1 MELQVLQQIF
11 SGIAIGSI
19 YALVAVGFILIYKAT
34 DVISFAQGD
43 IMMFGA
49 FVAYTFLT
57 ILHVPFLLAILLTL
71 AVMAVFGIVIERSV
85 LRPLVGESVL
95 SMLMVTV
102 GVGMVIRNVAG
113 MIWGYDTYQFTGGIS
128 DVPVRFGELAL
139 SSVNLW
145 IIGVTIALIGALFY
159 FFNKTKM
166 GISMEAASQNQLAAY
181 LMGIG
186 VKRVFSNIWALS
198 AIVAAVGGILLAP
211 IHFVNYNMG
220 FIGLRAFPAA
230 VLGGFGSIPGAIVGG
245 IIIGVSESLAGIF
258 LPAGFKDIFAYII
271 LILVLLIRP
280 QGIFGIAERKRV

>member
-1 MELQVLQQIF
+1 MELQVIQQIF

-57 ILHVPFLLAILLTL
+57 FLHFPFILSIILTL
-71 AVMAVFGIVIERSV
+71 AVMAVFGILVERVV

-113 MIWGYDTYQFTGGIS
+113 MVWGYDTYQFTGGIT

-145 IIGVTIALIGALFY
+145 IIGVTIAMIGGLFY

-198 AIVAAVGGILLAP
+198 AVVAAVGGILLAP

-230 VLGGFGSIPGAIVGG
+230 GLGGFGSIPGAIVGG

>member
-1 MELQVLQQIF
+1 MELQVIQQIF
-11 SGIAIGSI
+11 NGIAIGSI
-19 YALVAVGFILIYKAT
+19 YALVAVGFILIFKAT
-34 DVISFAQGD
+34 DVINFAQGD

-49 FVAYTFLT
+49 FIAYTFVSL
-57 ILHVPFLLAILLTL
+57 LHLPFLLGVILTLLVMGIFGILL
-71 AVMAVFGIVIERSV
+71 ERGV

-102 GVGMVIRNVAG
+102 GVGMVIRSVAG
-113 MIWGYDTYQFTGGIS
+113 MIWGYDTYQFVGGIT
-128 DVPVRFGELAL
+128 DTPVRIADIAF

-145 IIGVTIALIGALFY
+145 IIGVTIVLVAALFI
-159 FFNKTKM
+159 FFNSTKM

-186 VKRVFSNIWALS
+186 VKRVFSNIWGLS
-198 AIVAAVGGILLAP
+198 AMVAAVGGILLAP

-230 VLGGFGSIPGAIVGG
+230 VLGGFGSIPGAIIGG
-245 IIIGVSESLAGIF
+245 IIIGISESLAGIF

-280 QGIFGIAERKRV
+280 EGIFGIKERKRV

>member
-1 MELQVLQQIF
+1 MDSQALQQIV
-11 SGIAIGSI
+11 SGISIGSI

-43 IMMFGA
+43 IMMLGA
-49 FVAYTFLT
+49 FVAYTFTTL
-57 ILHVPFLLAILLTL
+57 LHIPFVLSILLTL
-71 AVMAVFGIVIERSV
+71 LVMAVFGALLERSV

-102 GVGMVIRNVAG
+102 GLGMIIRNVTG
-113 MIWGYDTYQFTGGIS
+113 MIWGYDTYRFVGGIP
-128 DVPVRFGELAL
+128 DVPVRFGGLAL
-139 SSVNLW
+139 SLVNIW
-145 IIGVTIALIGALFY
+145 IIGVTVVLVGLLFY
-159 FFNKTKM
+159 FFNRTRM
-166 GISMEAASQNQLAAY
+166 GISMEATSQNQLAAY

-198 AIVAAVGGILLAP
+198 AVVAAVGGILLAP

-230 VLGGFGSIPGAIVGG
+230 VLGGFRSIPGAIIGG
-245 IIIGVSESLAGIF
+245 IVIGVSESLAGIY
-258 LPAGFKDIFAYII
+258 LPSGFKDIFAYII

-280 QGIFGIAERKRV
+280 QGILGGKERKRV